1 VGSDGAVLHK
11 DVVVTLLG
19 ASATLVGLI
28 LVFVGLVVGAYV
40 AVPGDADQSVRAN
53 LRRTAAWTLLPFGLG
68 LIQIGIATVWL
79 LRQFGCLYFLTVG
92 FFIATL
98 VTLAWAAFRT
108 LRELMWD

>member
-1 VGSDGAVLHK
+1 VPDEVLDK
-11 DVVVTLLG
+11 DVVIALLG

-40 AVPGDADQSVRAN
+40 ALPGDADQTVRVS
-53 LRRTAAWTLLPFGLG
+53 LRRTAAWTVLPFGLG
-68 LIQIGIATVWL
+68 LIQIAAATIWL
-79 LRQFGCLYFLTVG
+79 LRQLGCLYFLSVG
-92 FFIATL
+92 LFIATL